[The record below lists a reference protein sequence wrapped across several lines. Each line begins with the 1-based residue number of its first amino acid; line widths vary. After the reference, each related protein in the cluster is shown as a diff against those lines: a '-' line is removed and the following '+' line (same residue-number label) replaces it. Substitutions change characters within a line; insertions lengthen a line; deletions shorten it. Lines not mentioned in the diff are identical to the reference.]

1 MQYNQSLFA
10 KQLYEI
16 GTIDKNGN
24 VLEREFLLA
33 DTNAFVS
40 PLAVVPDLG
49 GPKNRF
55 FVMKPRAEWVDL
67 FVKWAN
73 DPHNLDEMVP
83 IVPRAPPKEEKE
95 KKNAKKRPK
104 TVEDTTEVG
113 DLAD

>member
-1 MQYNQSLFA
+1 MQHNQSLFA

-55 FVMKPRAEWVDL
+55 FVMKPRAEWVDCL
-67 FVKWAN
+67 
-73 DPHNLDEMVP
+73 
-83 IVPRAPPKEEKE
+83 
-95 KKNAKKRPK
+95 
-104 TVEDTTEVG
+104 
-113 DLAD
+113 